1 MPSKLLVI
9 LNYPVSDL
17 LKKGEYIDGYYNPGN
32 VFDEIHILLTV
43 KDEVDQEKMQYTGGR
58 AKVFVHSIPAPSMKK
73 SLGWQPV
80 LLRSWVAQCVSFVKE
95 ISPNLMRVHNSF
107 IQGYLASEIKRKLGI
122 PYVVSLHGVWDR
134 DDLGTIIHKI
144 IRLFRIKLEKISLKN
159 ADAVIAVYSPV
170 VRYARDYGA
179 KNIHVIYNAVAA
191 HDMPKKTSYALS
203 TPPKLITINRMNRE
217 KNPENIIRAVKDID
231 CRYVL
236 VGDGPNR
243 PHLES
248 LVKEL
253 NVENKVEFIPSM
265 PNNELLE
272 MLTGCD
278 ILVSHCD
285 YWGISKSLI
294 ESALLGLPIVINRH
308 PVEPIAD
315 LEGGWVSLCDN
326 TPKSY
331 RNAIKSLLL
340 DETKREQLGLS
351 AFEHACE
358 SFDPEKL
365 NGKVADIYRELMIV
379 PKMEAG

>member
-17 LKKGEYIDGYYNPGN
+17 LKKGEYIDGYYNPGD

-73 SLGWQPV
+73 SLGWQPA

-134 DDLGTIIHKI
+134 DDLGTFIHKI

-217 KNPENIIRAVKDID
+217 KNPENIIRAVKHID

-253 NVENKVEFIPSM
+253 NVEKKVEFIPSM

-272 MLTGCD
+272 MLAGCD

-294 ESALLGLPIVINRH
+294 ESALLGLPIVLNRH

-326 TPKSY
+326 TPESY
-331 RNAIKSLLL
+331 KNAIQSLLL
-340 DETKREQLGLS
+340 DETKRKKQGLS
-351 AFEHACE
+351 AFEHAHE

-365 NGKVADIYRELMIV
+365 NRKVADIYRELMIV